1 LLRTS
6 NAQAYVMILAPNSG
20 TSLARDVRVGK
31 DTTPIYGMSYVPVKG
46 IIDKTGG
53 ANAAGIGLAQ
63 VTPNTFSASSALVR
77 RFHTVMTKYVP
88 ALKEHTQLHLIGY
101 MSCRVLVEGLRQSGK
116 APTPEILQ
124 GSLRKVRV
132 DLGGYMVDFAGTN
145 AASKFVDIGVITN
158 QGRLMY

>member
-1 LLRTS
+1 
-6 NAQAYVMILAPNSG
+6 
-20 TSLARDVRVGK
+20 
-31 DTTPIYGMSYVPVKG
+31 
-46 IIDKTGG
+46 
-53 ANAAGIGLAQ
+53 
-63 VTPNTFSASSALVR
+63 
-77 RFHTVMTKYVP
+77 MTKYVP